1 MTVEYGVGSLF
12 TLIILL
18 ALGIA
23 IQRNAFNVNRI
34 QTIGFWMTIIS
45 GGSLVLVAVWIL
57 FPLLSF

>member
-45 GGSLVLVAVWIL
+45 GGLLVLVAVWIL

>member
-1 MTVEYGVGSLF
+1 MTVDYGPDSLV
-12 TLIILL
+12 TLAILF

-34 QTIGFWMTIIS
+34 QTIGFWMTVVS
-45 GGSLVLVAVWIL
+45 GGLLLLIGVWIL

>member
-1 MTVEYGVGSLF
+1 MTVEYGVDSLL
-12 TLIILL
+12 TLIILF
-18 ALGIA
+18 ALGIT

-45 GGSLVLVAVWIL
+45 GGALVLVAVWIL